1 MTLVARNK
9 IAADFD
15 FGCAW
20 PLLKNLRRLGVTQYA
35 RTKVLEV
42 KDGAVVVSVHDKKT
56 DTDAIHH
63 IPCDTIVTAV
73 GSAPNDSLYQALQ
86 GGSVPVYQIGDA
98 ECVGKLTGA
107 IRAAD
112 DLAMRI

>member
-1 MTLVARNK
+1 M
-9 IAADFD
+9 
-15 FGCAW
+15 
-20 PLLKNLRRLGVTQYA
+20 GVTQYA

-42 KDGAVVVSVHDKKT
+42 KDGEVVVSVHDKKT
-56 DTDAIHH
+56 DTDTIHH

-73 GSAPNDSLYQALQ
+73 GSAPNDNLYQALKK
-86 GGSVPVYQIGDA
+86 GGVPVYQIGDA